1 MLLFIAKM
9 WISPKS
15 LSEIRKK
22 SLTYPQELH
31 FYTLPSYFQRLL
43 FPHFSIKEK
52 KKLRFFYF
60 FHFKNKSSI
69 FLDLFIVLLPLF
81 EQI

>member
-1 MLLFIAKM
+1 MLLFIVKM

-31 FYTLPSYFQRLL
+31 FYTLPSSFLSFVFLYFPR
-43 FPHFSIKEK
+43 KAN

-60 FHFKNKSSI
+60 TI
-69 FLDLFIVLLPLF
+69 FQVLFFVFPVIF
-81 EQI
+81 